1 MQSDLAWSQWVEALK
16 RLKLDGLA
24 LWLLEAGA
32 PLAALGAQA
41 MYMVQPFVGGK
52 DWNSIALLLENNEAT
67 QAFARLLQG
76 ETPA

>member
-1 MQSDLAWSQWVEALK
+1 MGWRS
-16 RLKLDGLA
+16 
-24 LWLLEAGA
+24 A
-32 PLAALGAQA
+32 PFTALGAQA

-52 DWNSIALLLENNEAT
+52 DWSSIAFLLENNEEM

>member
-1 MQSDLAWSQWVEALK
+1 MQSNSAWSQWVEALK

-41 MYMVQPFVGGK
+41 LYAAQPFIGGK
-52 DWNSIALLLENNEAT
+52 EPNRIAHMLENEEEL
-67 QAFARLLQG
+67 QAFARLLRG
-76 ETPA
+76 EAVT